1 MPEWSNG
8 AVSKTVVLSRAPG
21 VRIPLSPQ
29 SHVQPACRNSGL
41 CFIRPS
47 VKLAF
52 KGGVEKHYR
61 ITLGVI
67 RVVSVLQGPPHR
79 DHERSE

>member
-1 MPEWSNG
+1 
-8 AVSKTVVLSRAPG
+8 
-21 VRIPLSPQ
+21 
-29 SHVQPACRNSGL
+29 L